1 MLFLLELRTFSIAS
15 TIIFSLPITWFYLYI
30 VLFVIWDYS
39 NIRAHGSSTFICSI
53 LWAIVNT
60 GKKCSAIVLIKI
72 KWMAHKNHEKR
83 FYWLALCQSFNSIE
97 IQVFGKLTR
106 QDSIRRRKK
115 SLQSFRFVCS
125 IRWCCQCCLYHRI
138 CEWARLIVCLSIF
151 GSKRKFYL
159 SFGWCVCVC
168 VSALVLIT

>member
-1 MLFLLELRTFSIAS
+1 MRQNEIVNGAATHFILYILNVVFAWIAD
-15 TIIFSLPITWFYLYI
+15 ILYRFHYFFSLPITWFYLYI

-115 SLQSFRFVCS
+115 IFTIIPFRVFNSMVLSMLFVS
-125 IRWCCQCCLYHRI
+125 SNMWMS
-138 CEWARLIVCLSIF
+138 ASD
-151 GSKRKFYL
+151 
-159 SFGWCVCVC
+159 CVFVN
-168 VSALVLIT
+168 IW

>member
-1 MLFLLELRTFSIAS
+1 MRQNEIVNGAATHFILYILNVVFAWIAD
-15 TIIFSLPITWFYLYI
+15 ILYRFHYFFSLPITWFYLYI
-30 VLFVIWDYS
+30 VLFVIWDYW

-83 FYWLALCQSFNSIE
+83 FYWLASCQSFNSIE
-97 IQVFGKLTR
+97 IQVFGKLTT

-115 SLQSFRFVCS
+115 IFTIIPFRVFNSMVLSMLFVS
-125 IRWCCQCCLYHRI
+125 SNMWMS
-138 CEWARLIVCLSIF
+138 ASD
-151 GSKRKFYL
+151 
-159 SFGWCVCVC
+159 CVFVN
-168 VSALVLIT
+168 IW